1 MKSELSDCQIL
12 VEPSRAPHITTHWL
26 VGLRGSRLTCSSS
39 SSTSTSVTHGNV
51 SSIGVIV
58 LSPSGK
64 FMPAEANSNVLSICS
79 DVSSFEEMRA
89 NQEKMKQ

>member
-1 MKSELSDCQIL
+1 
-12 VEPSRAPHITTHWL
+12 VA
-26 VGLRGSRLTCSSS
+26 
-39 SSTSTSVTHGNV
+39 HGNV

-58 LSPSGK
+58 PSPSGK

-89 NQEKMKQ
+89 NQENMKQ